1 MPTDKQIQNPLG
13 VAPLVKQAAQ
23 QQFALKNGGM
33 LPPNTAPLGSSG
45 NMVRGRF
52 ETIQTGEAPQTNFEN
67 MEKPQEFQPQ
77 NEKMEIN
84 QPIPQPYDAHTAE
97 KTPQPQTNFEG
108 MAPPPTGWN
117 PDGSARHDALSE
129 ALSGYKHDF
138 NQPQPEFKKDDSK
151 RDGGFFSWLRGLA
164 PKLRPGMRDGETEE
178 DYDRRMTT
186 NRERLLALGDAMRH
200 IGNIVN
206 TGKGAPSQQFNDP
219 ISQEEGRY
227 QQRKAERQRK
237 DALDAENARK
247 AAEMGLKEKA
257 YEADRQYKLFL
268 MGMKNDA
275 AGLNRDKFEYQKE
288 KNDRDFEY
296 RQGKDARDFEE
307 KKRHNLVSEGQGAQ
321 RIGISQY
328 NATHKGSGKSGKS
341 GSGSSAKYWFE
352 DKNGKMHYQP
362 NKTMWEQEY
371 YREYGKLPN
380 EGTSTS
386 TSTKTTDYKTGKETT
401 TTTRTKGN
409 SVTAQAAQAQN
420 AAKAARQK
428 PKPSPAKKPSGNK
441 RYTNTRK
448 LGL

>member
-13 VAPLVKQAAQ
+13 VAPLVQQAAQ

-67 MEKPQEFQPQ
+67 MEKPNEFQPQ

-97 KTPQPQTNFEG
+97 KTPQPQTNFEN
-108 MAPPPTGWN
+108 MPKPSTGWN
-117 PDGSARHDALSE
+117 PDGSARYDALSE

-164 PKLRPGMRDGETEE
+164 PKLRPGIREGETEE

-275 AGLNRDKFEYQKE
+275 AGLNRDKFEYK
-288 KNDRDFEY
+288 KRKDDRDFEY

-328 NATHKGSGKSGKS
+328 NATHKGSSKSGKS

-420 AAKAARQK
+420 AARAARQK

>member
-1 MPTDKQIQNPLG
+1 MAVEKQIQNPLG
-13 VAPLVKQAAQ
+13 VAPLVQQMAQ
-23 QQFALKNGGM
+23 QNVTMQNGGV
-33 LPPNTAPLGSSG
+33 AP
-45 NMVRGRF
+45 
-52 ETIQTGEAPQTNFEN
+52 IQPQQPQTNFFANGGGVSGRFESSAAQQTQ
-67 MEKPQEFQPQ
+67 KQVGTP
-77 NEKMEIN
+77 
-84 QPIPQPYDAHTAE
+84 PYDAQTGLE
-97 KTPQPQTNFEG
+97 TPQPQTNFEG
-108 MAPPPTGWN
+108 MAKPSTGWN

-138 NQPQPEFKKDDSK
+138 NQPQPEFKKDDTK

-164 PKLRPGMRDGETEE
+164 PKLRPGIREGETEE

-219 ISQEEGRY
+219 ISQEEKKY
-227 QQRKAERQRK
+227 QQRKAERQ
-237 DALDAENARK
+237 LDAENARK
-247 AAEMGLKEKA
+247 TAELGLKEKA
-257 YEADRQYKLFL
+257 AEANRQYKLFL

-275 AGLNRDKFEYQKE
+275 AGLNREKFEYKKR

-328 NATHKGSGKSGKS
+328 NATHKGSGRSGKS

-386 TSTKTTDYKTGKETT
+386 TSTKTTDYKTGRETT

-420 AAKAARQK
+420 AARAARQK
-428 PKPSPAKKPSGNK
+428 PKPSPAKKAPAKVSGRNSFK
-441 RYTNTRK
+441 NFK
-448 LGL
+448 L

>member
-1 MPTDKQIQNPLG
+1 MPTDKQIQNPFGAPPLVQQMAQQNVTMQNGG
-13 VAPLVKQAAQ
+13 VAPIQPQQPQMNFFANGGGVSSRFESSAAQ
-23 QQFALKNGGM
+23 QPQQQVGT
-33 LPPNTAPLGSSG
+33 PPYDA
-45 NMVRGRF
+45 
-52 ETIQTGEAPQTNFEN
+52 QTGLETHQPQTNFEN
-67 MEKPQEFQPQ
+67 MPKPS
-77 NEKMEIN
+77 
-84 QPIPQPYDAHTAE
+84 
-97 KTPQPQTNFEG
+97 
-108 MAPPPTGWN
+108 TGWN
-117 PDGSARHDALSE
+117 PDGSARYDALSQ

-164 PKLRPGMRDGETEE
+164 PKLRPGIREGETED

-206 TGKGAPSQQFNDP
+206 AGKGAPSQQFNDP
-219 ISQEEGRY
+219 ISQEEGKY
-227 QQRKAERQRK
+227 QQRKAERQR
-237 DALDAENARK
+237 DAENARK

-275 AGLNRDKFEYQKE
+275 AGLNRDKFEYK
-288 KNDRDFEY
+288 KRKDDRDFEY

-420 AAKAARQK
+420 AARAARQK
-428 PKPSPAKKPSGNK
+428 PKPSQAKKAPAKGSGRNSFK
-441 RYTNTRK
+441 NFK
-448 LGL
+448 L

>member
-1 MPTDKQIQNPLG
+1 MAVGKQIQNPLG
-13 VAPLVKQAAQ
+13 VAPLVQQMAQ
-23 QQFALKNGGM
+23 QNFTMQNGVAM
-33 LPPNTAPLGSSG
+33 PQPS
-45 NMVRGRF
+45 
-52 ETIQTGEAPQTNFEN
+52 QPQTNFFAGGGGVSGRFE
-67 MEKPQEFQPQ
+67 QPQ
-77 NEKMEIN
+77 KPVS
-84 QPIPQPYDAHTAE
+84 QPPYDALTGLE
-97 KTPQPQTNFEG
+97 TPQPQHQTNFEG
-108 MAPPPTGWN
+108 MAPPSTGWN
-117 PDGSARHDALSE
+117 PDGSARYDALSQ

-138 NQPQPEFKKDDSK
+138 TPQAEFKKDDTK

-164 PKLRPGMRDGETEE
+164 PKLRPGMREGETED

-219 ISQEEGRY
+219 ISLEEGRY

-237 DALDAENARK
+237 AAADAENARN

-257 YEADRQYKLFL
+257 AEADRQYKLFL

-275 AGLNRDKFEYQKE
+275 AGLNRDKFEYQKG
-288 KNDRDFEY
+288 KNAQDFEY

-328 NATHKGSGKSGKS
+328 NATHKGSGRSGKS

-352 DKNGKMHYQP
+352 DKDGKMRYQP

-371 YREYGKLPN
+371 FREYGKLPN
-380 EGTSTS
+380 EGTTTS
-386 TSTKTTDYKTGKETT
+386 TSTKTINYKAGKETT
-401 TTTRTKGN
+401 TTVRTKG
-409 SVTAQAAQAQN
+409 SSTTAQMAQQQN
-420 AAKAARQK
+420 AARAARQK
-428 PKPSPAKKPSGNK
+428 SKQAPAKKPS
-441 RYTNTRK
+441 YANTKK
-448 LGL
+448 LGW

>member
-1 MPTDKQIQNPLG
+1 MAVEKQIQNPFG
-13 VAPLVKQAAQ
+13 VAPLVQQMAQ
-23 QQFALKNGGM
+23 QNVTMQNGGV
-33 LPPNTAPLGSSG
+33 AP
-45 NMVRGRF
+45 
-52 ETIQTGEAPQTNFEN
+52 IQPQQPQTNFFANGGGVSSRFESSAA
-67 MEKPQEFQPQ
+67 QQPHQ
-77 NEKMEIN
+77 
-84 QPIPQPYDAHTAE
+84 QVGTQPYDAHTAE
-97 KTPQPQTNFEG
+97 KTPQPQTNFEN
-108 MAPPPTGWN
+108 MPKPSTGWN
-117 PDGSARHDALSE
+117 PDGSARYDALSE

-164 PKLRPGMRDGETEE
+164 PKLRPGIREGETEE

-227 QQRKAERQRK
+227 QQRKADRQRK
-237 DALDAENARK
+237 AALDAENARK
-247 AAEMGLKEKA
+247 TEEMGLKEKA

-275 AGLNRDKFEYQKE
+275 AGLNRDK
-288 KNDRDFEY
+288 FEY

-386 TSTKTTDYKTGKETT
+386 TSTKTTDYKNGKETT

-420 AAKAARQK
+420 AARAARQK
-428 PKPSPAKKPSGNK
+428 PKPSQSKKPSGNK

>member
-1 MPTDKQIQNPLG
+1 MPTDKQIQNPFGAPPLVQQMAQQNVTMKNG
-13 VAPLVKQAAQ
+13 VVAPIQPQQPQMNFFANGGGVSSRFESSAAQ
-23 QQFALKNGGM
+23 QPQQQVGT
-33 LPPNTAPLGSSG
+33 PPYDA
-45 NMVRGRF
+45 
-52 ETIQTGEAPQTNFEN
+52 QTGLETPQHQTNFEN
-67 MEKPQEFQPQ
+67 MRKPS
-77 NEKMEIN
+77 
-84 QPIPQPYDAHTAE
+84 
-97 KTPQPQTNFEG
+97 
-108 MAPPPTGWN
+108 TGWN

-164 PKLRPGMRDGETEE
+164 PKLRPGIREGETEE

-219 ISQEEGRY
+219 ISKEEEKY
-227 QQRKAERQRK
+227 QQRKAERQ
-237 DALDAENARK
+237 LDAYNARK

-275 AGLNRDKFEYQKE
+275 AGLNRDKFEYK
-288 KNDRDFEY
+288 KRKDDRDFEY

-420 AAKAARQK
+420 AARAARQK
-428 PKPSPAKKPSGNK
+428 TKPSQAKKPSGNK

>member
-1 MPTDKQIQNPLG
+1 MAVEKQIQNPFG
-13 VAPLVKQAAQ
+13 VAPLVQQMAQ
-23 QQFALKNGGM
+23 QNVTMQNGGV
-33 LPPNTAPLGSSG
+33 AP
-45 NMVRGRF
+45 
-52 ETIQTGEAPQTNFEN
+52 IQPQQPQTNFFANGGGVSGRFESSAA
-67 MEKPQEFQPQ
+67 QQPQ
-77 NEKMEIN
+77 
-84 QPIPQPYDAHTAE
+84 QQVGTPPYDAQTGLE
-97 KTPQPQTNFEG
+97 TPQPQTNFEG
-108 MAPPPTGWN
+108 MAKPSTGWN

-138 NQPQPEFKKDDSK
+138 NQPQPEFKKDDTK

-164 PKLRPGMRDGETEE
+164 PKLRPGIREGETEE

-219 ISQEEGRY
+219 ISQEEKKY
-227 QQRKAERQRK
+227 QQRKAERQ
-237 DALDAENARK
+237 LDAENARK
-247 AAEMGLKEKA
+247 TAELGLKEKA
-257 YEADRQYKLFL
+257 AEANRQYKLFL

-275 AGLNRDKFEYQKE
+275 AGLNREKFEYKKR

-328 NATHKGSGKSGKS
+328 NATHKGSGRSGKS

-420 AAKAARQK
+420 AARAARQK
-428 PKPSPAKKPSGNK
+428 PKPSPAKKTPAKGSGRNSFK
-441 RYTNTRK
+441 NFK
-448 LGL
+448 L

>member
-1 MPTDKQIQNPLG
+1 MAVEKQIQNPFG
-13 VAPLVKQAAQ
+13 VAPLVQQMAQ
-23 QQFALKNGGM
+23 QNVTMQNGGV
-33 LPPNTAPLGSSG
+33 AP
-45 NMVRGRF
+45 
-52 ETIQTGEAPQTNFEN
+52 I
-67 MEKPQEFQPQ
+67 QPQ
-77 NEKMEIN
+77 
-84 QPIPQPYDAHTAE
+84 
-97 KTPQPQTNFEG
+97 QPQTNFFANG
-108 MAPPPTGWN
+108 GGVS
-117 PDGSARHDALSE
+117 DRYDALSE

-164 PKLRPGMRDGETEE
+164 PKLRPGIREGETEE

-227 QQRKAERQRK
+227 QQRKADRQRK
-237 DALDAENARK
+237 AALDAENARK
-247 AAEMGLKEKA
+247 TAEMGLKEKA

-275 AGLNRDKFEYQKE
+275 AGLNRDK
-288 KNDRDFEY
+288 FEY

-352 DKNGKMHYQP
+352 DKNGKMRYQP

-420 AAKAARQK
+420 AARAARQK

>member
-1 MPTDKQIQNPLG
+1 
-13 VAPLVKQAAQ
+13 
-23 QQFALKNGGM
+23 
-33 LPPNTAPLGSSG
+33 
-45 NMVRGRF
+45 
-52 ETIQTGEAPQTNFEN
+52 
-67 MEKPQEFQPQ
+67 
-77 NEKMEIN
+77 
-84 QPIPQPYDAHTAE
+84 
-97 KTPQPQTNFEG
+97 
-108 MAPPPTGWN
+108 
-117 PDGSARHDALSE
+117 
-129 ALSGYKHDF
+129 
-138 NQPQPEFKKDDSK
+138 
-151 RDGGFFSWLRGLA
+151 
-164 PKLRPGMRDGETEE
+164 
-178 DYDRRMTT
+178 MTT

-206 TGKGAPSQQFNDP
+206 AGKGAPSQQFNDP
-219 ISQEEGRY
+219 ISKEEEKY
-227 QQRKAERQRK
+227 QQRKAERQ
-237 DALDAENARK
+237 LDAENARK

-275 AGLNRDKFEYQKE
+275 AGLNRDKFEYK
-288 KNDRDFEY
+288 KRKDDRDFEY
-296 RQGKDARDFEE
+296 IQGKDARDFEE

-420 AAKAARQK
+420 AARAARQK
-428 PKPSPAKKPSGNK
+428 PKPSQAKKPSGNK

>member
-1 MPTDKQIQNPLG
+1 MAVEKQIQNPFG
-13 VAPLVKQAAQ
+13 VAPLVQQMAQQNVTMQNGGVAPIQPQQPQTNFFANGGGVSSRFESSAAQ
-23 QQFALKNGGM
+23 QPQQQVGT
-33 LPPNTAPLGSSG
+33 PPYDA
-45 NMVRGRF
+45 
-52 ETIQTGEAPQTNFEN
+52 QTGLETHQPQTNFEN
-67 MEKPQEFQPQ
+67 MPKPS
-77 NEKMEIN
+77 
-84 QPIPQPYDAHTAE
+84 
-97 KTPQPQTNFEG
+97 
-108 MAPPPTGWN
+108 TGWN
-117 PDGSARHDALSE
+117 PDGSARYDALSE

-164 PKLRPGMRDGETEE
+164 PKLRPGIREGETEE

-219 ISQEEGRY
+219 NSQEEGRY

-237 DALDAENARK
+237 AALDAENARK
-247 AAEMGLKEKA
+247 AAVLGLKEKA
-257 YEADRQYKLFL
+257 AEADRQYKLFL

-275 AGLNRDKFEYQKE
+275 AGLNRDK
-288 KNDRDFEY
+288 FEY

-420 AAKAARQK
+420 AARAARQK
-428 PKPSPAKKPSGNK
+428 PKPSQAKKPSGNK

>member
-1 MPTDKQIQNPLG
+1 MAVGKQIQNPLG
-13 VAPLVKQAAQ
+13 VAPLVQQMAQ
-23 QQFALKNGGM
+23 QNFAMQNGVAT
-33 LPPNTAPLGSSG
+33 PQPS
-45 NMVRGRF
+45 
-52 ETIQTGEAPQTNFEN
+52 QPQTNFFAGGGGVSGRFE
-67 MEKPQEFQPQ
+67 QPQ
-77 NEKMEIN
+77 KPAS
-84 QPIPQPYDAHTAE
+84 QPPYDALTGL

-108 MAPPPTGWN
+108 MAPPSTGWN
-117 PDGSARHDALSE
+117 PDGSARYDALSQ

-138 NQPQPEFKKDDSK
+138 TPQAEFKKDDTK

-164 PKLRPGMRDGETEE
+164 PKLRPGMREGETED

-206 TGKGAPSQQFNDP
+206 TGKGAPSQQFNEP
-219 ISQEEGRY
+219 ISLEEGRY

-237 DALDAENARK
+237 AAADAENARN

-257 YEADRQYKLFL
+257 AEADRQYKLFL
-268 MGMKNDA
+268 MDMKNDA
-275 AGLNRDKFEYQKE
+275 AGLNRDKFEYQKG
-288 KNDRDFEY
+288 KNAQDFEY

-328 NATHKGSGKSGKS
+328 NATHKGSGRSGKS

-352 DKNGKMHYQP
+352 DKDGKMRYQP

-371 YREYGKLPN
+371 FREYGKLPN
-380 EGTSTS
+380 EGTTTS

-401 TTTRTKGN
+401 TTVRTKG
-409 SVTAQAAQAQN
+409 SSTTAQMAQQQN
-420 AAKAARQK
+420 AARAARQK
-428 PKPSPAKKPSGNK
+428 SKQAPAKKPS
-441 RYTNTRK
+441 YANTKK
-448 LGL
+448 LGW

>member
-1 MPTDKQIQNPLG
+1 MAVEKQIQNPFG
-13 VAPLVKQAAQ
+13 VAPLVQQMAQQNVTMQNGGVAPIQPQQPQTNFFANGGGVSGRFESSAAQ
-23 QQFALKNGGM
+23 QPQQQVGT
-33 LPPNTAPLGSSG
+33 PPYDA
-45 NMVRGRF
+45 
-52 ETIQTGEAPQTNFEN
+52 QTGLETHQPQTNFEN
-67 MEKPQEFQPQ
+67 MPKPS
-77 NEKMEIN
+77 
-84 QPIPQPYDAHTAE
+84 
-97 KTPQPQTNFEG
+97 
-108 MAPPPTGWN
+108 TGWN
-117 PDGSARHDALSE
+117 PDGSARYDALSE

-138 NQPQPEFKKDDSK
+138 NQPQPEFKKDDTK

-227 QQRKAERQRK
+227 QQRKADRQRK
-237 DALDAENARK
+237 AALDAENARK
-247 AAEMGLKEKA
+247 TAEMGLKEKA

-275 AGLNRDKFEYQKE
+275 AGLNRDK
-288 KNDRDFEY
+288 FEY

-420 AAKAARQK
+420 AARAARQK
-428 PKPSPAKKPSGNK
+428 PKKAPAKKPSGNK

>member
-1 MPTDKQIQNPLG
+1 MPTDKQIQNPFGAPPLVQQMAQQNVTMQNGG
-13 VAPLVKQAAQ
+13 VAPIQPQQPQMNFFANGGGVSSRFESSAAQ
-23 QQFALKNGGM
+23 QPQQQVGT
-33 LPPNTAPLGSSG
+33 PPYDA
-45 NMVRGRF
+45 
-52 ETIQTGEAPQTNFEN
+52 QTGLETHQPQTNFEN
-67 MEKPQEFQPQ
+67 MPKPS
-77 NEKMEIN
+77 
-84 QPIPQPYDAHTAE
+84 
-97 KTPQPQTNFEG
+97 
-108 MAPPPTGWN
+108 TGWN
-117 PDGSARHDALSE
+117 PDGSARYDALSQ

-164 PKLRPGMRDGETEE
+164 PKLRPGIREGETED

-206 TGKGAPSQQFNDP
+206 AGKGAPSQQFNDP
-219 ISQEEGRY
+219 ISQEEGKY
-227 QQRKAERQRK
+227 QQRKAERQR
-237 DALDAENARK
+237 DAENARK
-247 AAEMGLKEKA
+247 AAEIGLKEKA

-275 AGLNRDKFEYQKE
+275 AGLNRDKFEYK
-288 KNDRDFEY
+288 KRKDDRDFEY

-420 AAKAARQK
+420 AARAARQK
-428 PKPSPAKKPSGNK
+428 PKPSQAKKAPAKGSGRNSFK
-441 RYTNTRK
+441 NFK
-448 LGL
+448 L

>member
-1 MPTDKQIQNPLG
+1 MAVEKQIQNPLG
-13 VAPLVKQAAQ
+13 VAPLVQQMAQ
-23 QQFALKNGGM
+23 QNVTMQNGGV
-33 LPPNTAPLGSSG
+33 AP
-45 NMVRGRF
+45 
-52 ETIQTGEAPQTNFEN
+52 IQPQQPQTNFFANGGGVSGRFESSAA
-67 MEKPQEFQPQ
+67 QQPQ
-77 NEKMEIN
+77 
-84 QPIPQPYDAHTAE
+84 QQVGTPPYDAQTGLE
-97 KTPQPQTNFEG
+97 TPQPQTNFEN
-108 MAPPPTGWN
+108 MPKPSTGWN
-117 PDGSARHDALSE
+117 TDGSARYDALSE

-164 PKLRPGMRDGETEE
+164 PKLRPGIREGETEE

-219 ISQEEGRY
+219 ISQEEKKY
-227 QQRKAERQRK
+227 HQRKAERQ
-237 DALDAENARK
+237 LDAENARK
-247 AAEMGLKEKA
+247 TAELGLKEKA
-257 YEADRQYKLFL
+257 AEANRQYKLFL

-275 AGLNRDKFEYQKE
+275 AGLNRDKFEYQKG

-307 KKRHNLVSEGQGAQ
+307 KKRHNLVSEGQGDQ
-321 RIGISQY
+321 RIGISRY

-386 TSTKTTDYKTGKETT
+386 TSTKTTDYKTGRETT

-420 AAKAARQK
+420 AARAARQK
-428 PKPSPAKKPSGNK
+428 PKPSPAKKPSGKK

>member
-1 MPTDKQIQNPLG
+1 MTVEKQIQNPFG
-13 VAPLVKQAAQ
+13 VAPLVQQMAQQNVTMQNGGVAPIQPQQPQTNFFANGGGVSGRFESSAAQ
-23 QQFALKNGGM
+23 QPQQQVGT
-33 LPPNTAPLGSSG
+33 PPYDA
-45 NMVRGRF
+45 
-52 ETIQTGEAPQTNFEN
+52 QTGLETHQPQTNFEN
-67 MEKPQEFQPQ
+67 MPKPS
-77 NEKMEIN
+77 
-84 QPIPQPYDAHTAE
+84 
-97 KTPQPQTNFEG
+97 
-108 MAPPPTGWN
+108 TGWN
-117 PDGSARHDALSE
+117 PDGSARYDALSE

-164 PKLRPGMRDGETEE
+164 PKLRPGIREGETEE

-237 DALDAENARK
+237 AALDAENARK

-257 YEADRQYKLFL
+257 AEADRQYKLFL
-268 MGMKNDA
+268 MGVKNNA

-420 AAKAARQK
+420 AARAARQK
-428 PKPSPAKKPSGNK
+428 PKPSPAKKAPAKGSGRNSFK
-441 RYTNTRK
+441 NFK
-448 LGL
+448 L

>member
-1 MPTDKQIQNPLG
+1 MPTDKQIQNPFG
-13 VAPLVKQAAQ
+13 APPLVQQMAQQSFAMQNGGATPIQPQQPQMNFFANGGGVSSRFESSAAQ
-23 QQFALKNGGM
+23 QPHQQVGT
-33 LPPNTAPLGSSG
+33 PPYDA
-45 NMVRGRF
+45 
-52 ETIQTGEAPQTNFEN
+52 QTGLETHQPQTNFEN
-67 MEKPQEFQPQ
+67 MPKPS
-77 NEKMEIN
+77 
-84 QPIPQPYDAHTAE
+84 
-97 KTPQPQTNFEG
+97 
-108 MAPPPTGWN
+108 TGWN
-117 PDGSARHDALSE
+117 PDGSARYDALSE

-164 PKLRPGMRDGETEE
+164 PKLRPGIREGETEE

-219 ISQEEGRY
+219 ISQEEGKY
-227 QQRKAERQRK
+227 QQRKAERQLK
-237 DALDAENARK
+237 AENARK

-268 MGMKNDA
+268 MGMKKDA
-275 AGLNRDKFEYQKE
+275 AGLNREEFEYQKR
-288 KNDRDFEY
+288 KDDKDFEY

-420 AAKAARQK
+420 AARAARQK
-428 PKPSPAKKPSGNK
+428 PKPSPAKKAPAKGSGRNSFK
-441 RYTNTRK
+441 NFK
-448 LGL
+448 L

>member
-1 MPTDKQIQNPLG
+1 MTVEKQIQNPFG
-13 VAPLVKQAAQ
+13 VAPLVQQMAQQNVTMQNGGVAPIQPQQPQMNFFANGGGVSGRFESSAAQ
-23 QQFALKNGGM
+23 QPQQQVGT
-33 LPPNTAPLGSSG
+33 PP
-45 NMVRGRF
+45 
-52 ETIQTGEAPQTNFEN
+52 
-67 MEKPQEFQPQ
+67 
-77 NEKMEIN
+77 
-84 QPIPQPYDAHTAE
+84 Y
-97 KTPQPQTNFEG
+97 
-108 MAPPPTGWN
+108 
-117 PDGSARHDALSE
+117 DALSE

-138 NQPQPEFKKDDSK
+138 NHPQPEFKKDDSK

-227 QQRKAERQRK
+227 QQRKAERLK
-237 DALDAENARK
+237 KAVLDAENARK
-247 AAEMGLKEKA
+247 AEEMGLKEKA
-257 YEADRQYKLFL
+257 AETDRQYKLFL
-268 MGMKNDA
+268 MGVKNDA
-275 AGLNRDKFEYQKE
+275 AGLNRDK
-288 KNDRDFEY
+288 FEY

-420 AAKAARQK
+420 AARAARQK
-428 PKPSPAKKPSGNK
+428 TKSSPAKKPSGNK

>member
-1 MPTDKQIQNPLG
+1 MPTDKQIQNPFGAPPLVQQMAQQNVTMKNG
-13 VAPLVKQAAQ
+13 VVAPIQPQQPQMNFFANGGGVSSRFESSAAQ
-23 QQFALKNGGM
+23 QPQQQVGT
-33 LPPNTAPLGSSG
+33 PPYDA
-45 NMVRGRF
+45 
-52 ETIQTGEAPQTNFEN
+52 QTGLETHQPQTNFEN
-67 MEKPQEFQPQ
+67 MPKPS
-77 NEKMEIN
+77 
-84 QPIPQPYDAHTAE
+84 
-97 KTPQPQTNFEG
+97 
-108 MAPPPTGWN
+108 TGWN
-117 PDGSARHDALSE
+117 QDGSARHDALSE

-138 NQPQPEFKKDDSK
+138 TPQQEFKKDDTK

-164 PKLRPGMRDGETEE
+164 PKLRPGIREGETEE

-186 NRERLLALGDAMRH
+186 NRERILALGDAMRH

-219 ISQEEGRY
+219 ISQDEGRY
-227 QQRKAERQRK
+227 QQRKADRQRK
-237 DALDAENARK
+237 AALDAENARK
-247 AAEMGLKEKA
+247 TAEMGLKEKA

-268 MGMKNDA
+268 MGMKNNA
-275 AGLNRDKFEYQKE
+275 AGLNRDKFEYQKG

-420 AAKAARQK
+420 AARAARQK
-428 PKPSPAKKPSGNK
+428 PKPSQAKKAPAKGSGRNSFK
-441 RYTNTRK
+441 NFK
-448 LGL
+448 L

>member
-1 MPTDKQIQNPLG
+1 MAVEKQIQNPFG
-13 VAPLVKQAAQ
+13 VAPLVQQMAQQNVTMQNGGVAPIQPQQPQTNFFANGGGVSSRFESSAAQ
-23 QQFALKNGGM
+23 QSQQQVGT
-33 LPPNTAPLGSSG
+33 PPYDA
-45 NMVRGRF
+45 
-52 ETIQTGEAPQTNFEN
+52 QTGLETHQPQTNFEN
-67 MEKPQEFQPQ
+67 MPKPS
-77 NEKMEIN
+77 
-84 QPIPQPYDAHTAE
+84 
-97 KTPQPQTNFEG
+97 
-108 MAPPPTGWN
+108 TGWN

-138 NQPQPEFKKDDSK
+138 NQPQPEFKKDDTK

-219 ISQEEGRY
+219 ISKEEEKY
-227 QQRKAERQRK
+227 QQRKAERQ
-237 DALDAENARK
+237 LDAYNARK
-247 AAEMGLKEKA
+247 AAELGLKEKA

-268 MGMKNDA
+268 MGMKKDA
-275 AGLNRDKFEYQKE
+275 AGLNRDKFEYRQGK
-288 KNDRDFEY
+288 DARDFEY

-428 PKPSPAKKPSGNK
+428 PKPSPSKKAPAKGSGRNSFK
-441 RYTNTRK
+441 NFK
-448 LGL
+448 L

>member
-1 MPTDKQIQNPLG
+1 MCSSDLLVQQMAQQSFAMQNGGATPIQPQQPQTNFFANGGG
-13 VAPLVKQAAQ
+13 VSSRFESSAAQ
-23 QQFALKNGGM
+23 QPQQQVGT
-33 LPPNTAPLGSSG
+33 PPYDA
-45 NMVRGRF
+45 
-52 ETIQTGEAPQTNFEN
+52 QTGLETHQPQTNFEN
-67 MEKPQEFQPQ
+67 MPKPS
-77 NEKMEIN
+77 
-84 QPIPQPYDAHTAE
+84 
-97 KTPQPQTNFEG
+97 
-108 MAPPPTGWN
+108 TGWN
-117 PDGSARHDALSE
+117 PDGSARYDALSE

-164 PKLRPGMRDGETEE
+164 PKLRPGIREGETEE

-206 TGKGAPSQQFNDP
+206 TGNGAPSQQFNDP

-227 QQRKAERQRK
+227 QQRKADRQLK
-237 DALDAENARK
+237 AALDAENARK
-247 AAEMGLKEKA
+247 TAEMGLKEKA

-268 MGMKNDA
+268 MAMKNDA
-275 AGLNRDKFEYQKE
+275 AGLNRDK
-288 KNDRDFEY
+288 FEY

-428 PKPSPAKKPSGNK
+428 PKPSPSKKAPAKGSGINSFK
-441 RYTNTRK
+441 NFK
-448 LGL
+448 L

>member
-1 MPTDKQIQNPLG
+1 MPTDKQIQNPFGAPPLVQQMAQQNVTMKNG
-13 VAPLVKQAAQ
+13 VVAPIQPQQPQMNFFANGGGVSSRFESSAAQ
-23 QQFALKNGGM
+23 QPQQQVGT
-33 LPPNTAPLGSSG
+33 PPYDA
-45 NMVRGRF
+45 
-52 ETIQTGEAPQTNFEN
+52 QTGLETPQHQTNFEN
-67 MEKPQEFQPQ
+67 MPKPS
-77 NEKMEIN
+77 
-84 QPIPQPYDAHTAE
+84 
-97 KTPQPQTNFEG
+97 
-108 MAPPPTGWN
+108 TGWN
-117 PDGSARHDALSE
+117 PDGSARYDALSE

-138 NQPQPEFKKDDSK
+138 TPQPEFKKDDTK

-227 QQRKAERQRK
+227 QQRKVERQRK
-237 DALDAENARK
+237 AALDAENARK
-247 AAEMGLKEKA
+247 AAELGLKEKA
-257 YEADRQYKLFL
+257 AEADKQYKLFL

-420 AAKAARQK
+420 AARAARQK
-428 PKPSPAKKPSGNK
+428 TKSSPAKKPSGNK

>member
-1 MPTDKQIQNPLG
+1 MPTDKQIQNPFG
-13 VAPLVKQAAQ
+13 APPLVQQMAQQSFAMQNGGATPIQPQQPQTNFFANGGGVSRRFESSAAQ
-23 QQFALKNGGM
+23 QPQQQVGT
-33 LPPNTAPLGSSG
+33 PPYDA
-45 NMVRGRF
+45 
-52 ETIQTGEAPQTNFEN
+52 QTGLETHQPQTNFEN
-67 MEKPQEFQPQ
+67 MPKPS
-77 NEKMEIN
+77 
-84 QPIPQPYDAHTAE
+84 
-97 KTPQPQTNFEG
+97 
-108 MAPPPTGWN
+108 TGWN
-117 PDGSARHDALSE
+117 PDGSARYDALSE

-164 PKLRPGMRDGETEE
+164 PKLRPGIREGETEE

-186 NRERLLALGDAMRH
+186 NRERILALGDAMRH

-227 QQRKAERQRK
+227 QQRKADRQLK
-237 DALDAENARK
+237 AENARK
-247 AAEMGLKEKA
+247 TAEIGLKEKA

-275 AGLNRDKFEYQKE
+275 ARLNRDKFEYRQGK
-288 KNDRDFEY
+288 DARDFEY

-352 DKNGKMHYQP
+352 DKNGKMRYQP

-371 YREYGKLPN
+371 YREYGKLPQG
-380 EGTSTS
+380 ETSTS
-386 TSTKTTDYKTGKETT
+386 TSTKTINPKTGAEVT
-401 TTTRTKGN
+401 TTTRRKGA
-409 SVTAQAAQAQN
+409 SVTSQAAASQN
-420 AAKAARQK
+420 AARNARNR
-428 PKPSPAKKPSGNK
+428 PKPAGKSKNGYK
-441 RYTNTRK
+441 NTKK

>member
-1 MPTDKQIQNPLG
+1 MPTDKQIQNTFGALPLVQQMAQQNVTMNNGG
-13 VAPLVKQAAQ
+13 VAPIQPQQPQTNFFANGGGVSSRFESSAAQ
-23 QQFALKNGGM
+23 QPQQQVGT
-33 LPPNTAPLGSSG
+33 PPYDA
-45 NMVRGRF
+45 
-52 ETIQTGEAPQTNFEN
+52 QTGLETHQPQTNFEN
-67 MEKPQEFQPQ
+67 MPKPS
-77 NEKMEIN
+77 
-84 QPIPQPYDAHTAE
+84 
-97 KTPQPQTNFEG
+97 
-108 MAPPPTGWN
+108 TGWN
-117 PDGSARHDALSE
+117 PDGSARYDALSE

-164 PKLRPGMRDGETEE
+164 PKLRPGIREGETEE

-186 NRERLLALGDAMRH
+186 NRERILALGDAMRH

-275 AGLNRDKFEYQKE
+275 AGLNRDK
-288 KNDRDFEY
+288 FEY

-420 AAKAARQK
+420 AARAARQK
-428 PKPSPAKKPSGNK
+428 PKPSQAKKPSGNK

>member
-1 MPTDKQIQNPLG
+1 MAVEKQIQNPFG
-13 VAPLVKQAAQ
+13 VAPLVQQMAQQNVTMNNGGVAPIQPQQPQTNFFANGGGVSSRFESSAAQ
-23 QQFALKNGGM
+23 QPQQQVGT
-33 LPPNTAPLGSSG
+33 PPYDA
-45 NMVRGRF
+45 
-52 ETIQTGEAPQTNFEN
+52 QTGLETHQPQTNFEN
-67 MEKPQEFQPQ
+67 MPKPS
-77 NEKMEIN
+77 
-84 QPIPQPYDAHTAE
+84 
-97 KTPQPQTNFEG
+97 
-108 MAPPPTGWN
+108 TGWN

-164 PKLRPGMRDGETEE
+164 PKLRPGIREGETEE

-219 ISQEEGRY
+219 ISQEEGKY
-227 QQRKAERQRK
+227 QQRKADRQLK
-237 DALDAENARK
+237 AENARK
-247 AAEMGLKEKA
+247 TAELGLKEKA

-275 AGLNRDKFEYQKE
+275 SGLNRDKFEYQKE

-420 AAKAARQK
+420 AARAARQK
-428 PKPSPAKKPSGNK
+428 PKPSQAKKPSGNK

>member
-1 MPTDKQIQNPLG
+1 MPTDKQIQNPFGAPPLVQQMAQQSFAMQNGG
-13 VAPLVKQAAQ
+13 VAPIQPQ
-23 QQFALKNGGM
+23 Q
-33 LPPNTAPLGSSG
+33 
-45 NMVRGRF
+45 
-52 ETIQTGEAPQTNFEN
+52 PQTNFFANGGGVSGRFESSAA
-67 MEKPQEFQPQ
+67 QQPQ
-77 NEKMEIN
+77 
-84 QPIPQPYDAHTAE
+84 QQVGTPPYDAQTGLE
-97 KTPQPQTNFEG
+97 TPQPQTNFEG

-117 PDGSARHDALSE
+117 PDGSARYDALSE

-164 PKLRPGMRDGETEE
+164 PKLRPGIREGETEE

-219 ISQEEGRY
+219 ISQEEKKY
-227 QQRKAERQRK
+227 QQRKAERQ
-237 DALDAENARK
+237 LDAENARK
-247 AAEMGLKEKA
+247 TAELGLKEKA
-257 YEADRQYKLFL
+257 AEANRQYKLFL

-275 AGLNRDKFEYQKE
+275 AGLNREKFEYRKG
-288 KNDRDFEY
+288 KDDRDFEY

-328 NATHKGSGKSGKS
+328 NATHKGSGRSGKS

-386 TSTKTTDYKTGKETT
+386 TSTKTTDYKTGRETT

-420 AAKAARQK
+420 AARAARQK
-428 PKPSPAKKPSGNK
+428 PKPSPAKKPSGKK

>member
-1 MPTDKQIQNPLG
+1 MAVEKQIQNPFG
-13 VAPLVKQAAQ
+13 VAPLVQQMAQQNVTMQNGGVAPIQPQQTQTNFFANGGGVSGRFESSAAQ
-23 QQFALKNGGM
+23 Q
-33 LPPNTAPLGSSG
+33 
-45 NMVRGRF
+45 
-52 ETIQTGEAPQTNFEN
+52 PQQQVGT
-67 MEKPQEFQPQ
+67 P
-77 NEKMEIN
+77 
-84 QPIPQPYDAHTAE
+84 PYDAHTAE

-108 MAPPPTGWN
+108 MAPPSTGWN
-117 PDGSARHDALSE
+117 PDGSARYDALSE
-129 ALSGYKHDF
+129 ALSGYKHGF
-138 NQPQPEFKKDDSK
+138 TPQQEFKKDDTK

-164 PKLRPGMRDGETEE
+164 PKLRPGIREGETEE

-219 ISQEEGRY
+219 ISQEGKKY
-227 QQRKAERQRK
+227 QQRKAERQ
-237 DALDAENARK
+237 LDAENARK
-247 AAEMGLKEKA
+247 TAELGLKEKA
-257 YEADRQYKLFL
+257 AEANRQYKLFL

-275 AGLNRDKFEYQKE
+275 AGLNREKFEYKKR

-328 NATHKGSGKSGKS
+328 NATHKGSGRSGKS

-386 TSTKTTDYKTGKETT
+386 TSTKTTDYKTGRETT

-420 AAKAARQK
+420 AARAARQK
-428 PKPSPAKKPSGNK
+428 PKPSPAKKPSGKK

>member
-1 MPTDKQIQNPLG
+1 MAVSKQIQNPLG
-13 VAPLVKQAAQ
+13 VAPLVQQAAQ

-52 ETIQTGEAPQTNFEN
+52 ETIQTGEAPQTNFEG

-108 MAPPPTGWN
+108 MAPPSTGWN
-117 PDGSARHDALSE
+117 PDGSARYDALSQ

-138 NQPQPEFKKDDSK
+138 TPQQEFKKDDTK

-206 TGKGAPSQQFNDP
+206 TGKGAPSQKFNDP

-227 QQRKAERQRK
+227 QQRKAERLK
-237 DALDAENARK
+237 KAVLDAENARK
-247 AAEMGLKEKA
+247 AAELGLKEKA
-257 YEADRQYKLFL
+257 AEADRQYKLFL
-268 MGMKNDA
+268 MGVKNDA
-275 AGLNRDKFEYQKE
+275 AGLNRDKFEYQKR

-428 PKPSPAKKPSGNK
+428 PKPSPSKKAPAKGSGRNSFK
-441 RYTNTRK
+441 NFK
-448 LGL
+448 L

>member
-1 MPTDKQIQNPLG
+1 MPTDKQIQNPFGAPPLVQQMAQQNVTMQNGG
-13 VAPLVKQAAQ
+13 VAPIQPQQPQMNFFANGGGVSSRFESSAAQ
-23 QQFALKNGGM
+23 QPQQQVGT
-33 LPPNTAPLGSSG
+33 PPYDA
-45 NMVRGRF
+45 
-52 ETIQTGEAPQTNFEN
+52 QTGLETHQPQTNFEN
-67 MEKPQEFQPQ
+67 MPKPS
-77 NEKMEIN
+77 
-84 QPIPQPYDAHTAE
+84 
-97 KTPQPQTNFEG
+97 
-108 MAPPPTGWN
+108 TGWN
-117 PDGSARHDALSE
+117 PDGSARYDALSQ

-164 PKLRPGMRDGETEE
+164 PKLRPGIREGETED

-206 TGKGAPSQQFNDP
+206 AGKGAPSQQFNDP
-219 ISQEEGRY
+219 ISQEEGKY
-227 QQRKAERQRK
+227 QQRKAERQR
-237 DALDAENARK
+237 DAENARK

-275 AGLNRDKFEYQKE
+275 AGLNRDKFEYK
-288 KNDRDFEY
+288 KRKDDRDFEY

-420 AAKAARQK
+420 AARAARQK
-428 PKPSPAKKPSGNK
+428 PKPSPAKKAPAKGSGRNSFK
-441 RYTNTRK
+441 NFK
-448 LGL
+448 L

>member
-1 MPTDKQIQNPLG
+1 MPTDKQIQNPFGAPPLVQQMAQQNVTMKNG
-13 VAPLVKQAAQ
+13 VVAPIQPQQPQMNFFANGGGVSDRFESSAAQ
-23 QQFALKNGGM
+23 QPQQQVGT
-33 LPPNTAPLGSSG
+33 PPYDA
-45 NMVRGRF
+45 
-52 ETIQTGEAPQTNFEN
+52 QTGLETHQPQTNFEN
-67 MEKPQEFQPQ
+67 MPKPS
-77 NEKMEIN
+77 
-84 QPIPQPYDAHTAE
+84 
-97 KTPQPQTNFEG
+97 
-108 MAPPPTGWN
+108 TGWN

-164 PKLRPGMRDGETEE
+164 PKLRPGIREGETEE

-219 ISQEEGRY
+219 ISQEEKKY
-227 QQRKAERQRK
+227 QQRKAERQ
-237 DALDAENARK
+237 LDAYNARK

-275 AGLNRDKFEYQKE
+275 AGLNRDKFEYQKR

-420 AAKAARQK
+420 AARAARQK

>member
-1 MPTDKQIQNPLG
+1 
-13 VAPLVKQAAQ
+13 
-23 QQFALKNGGM
+23 
-33 LPPNTAPLGSSG
+33 
-45 NMVRGRF
+45 
-52 ETIQTGEAPQTNFEN
+52 
-67 MEKPQEFQPQ
+67 
-77 NEKMEIN
+77 MEIN

-97 KTPQPQTNFEG
+97 KTTQPQMNFEG
-108 MAPPPTGWN
+108 MAPPSTGWN
-117 PDGSARHDALSE
+117 PDGSARYDALSE

-138 NQPQPEFKKDDSK
+138 TPQQEFKKDDSK

-164 PKLRPGMRDGETEE
+164 PKLRPGIREGETEE

-206 TGKGAPSQQFNDP
+206 AGKGAPSQQFNDP
-219 ISQEEGRY
+219 ISKEEEKY
-227 QQRKAERQRK
+227 QQRKAERQ
-237 DALDAENARK
+237 LDAENARK
-247 AAEMGLKEKA
+247 MAEIGLKEKA

-275 AGLNRDKFEYQKE
+275 AGLNRDKFEYK
-288 KNDRDFEY
+288 KRKDDRDFEY
-296 RQGKDARDFEE
+296 IQGKDARDFEE

-420 AAKAARQK
+420 AARAARQK
-428 PKPSPAKKPSGNK
+428 PKPSQAKKPSGNK

>member
-1 MPTDKQIQNPLG
+1 MAVEKQIQNPFG
-13 VAPLVKQAAQ
+13 VAPLVQQMAQ
-23 QQFALKNGGM
+23 QNVTMNNGGV
-33 LPPNTAPLGSSG
+33 AP
-45 NMVRGRF
+45 
-52 ETIQTGEAPQTNFEN
+52 IQPQQPQTNFFANGGGVSSRFESSAA
-67 MEKPQEFQPQ
+67 QQPLQ
-77 NEKMEIN
+77 
-84 QPIPQPYDAHTAE
+84 QVGTPPYDAQTGLE
-97 KTPQPQTNFEG
+97 TPQPQTNFEG
-108 MAPPPTGWN
+108 MAPPSTGWN

-164 PKLRPGMRDGETEE
+164 PKLRPGIREGETEE

-186 NRERLLALGDAMRH
+186 NRERILALGDAMRH

-268 MGMKNDA
+268 VGMKNDA
-275 AGLNRDKFEYQKE
+275 AGLNRDK
-288 KNDRDFEY
+288 FEY

-420 AAKAARQK
+420 AARAARQK
-428 PKPSPAKKPSGNK
+428 PKPSQAKKPSGNK

>member
-1 MPTDKQIQNPLG
+1 MTVEKQIQNPFG
-13 VAPLVKQAAQ
+13 VAPLVQQMAQ
-23 QQFALKNGGM
+23 QNVTMQNGGV
-33 LPPNTAPLGSSG
+33 AP
-45 NMVRGRF
+45 
-52 ETIQTGEAPQTNFEN
+52 IQPQQPQTNFFANGGGVSSRFESSAA
-67 MEKPQEFQPQ
+67 QQPQ
-77 NEKMEIN
+77 
-84 QPIPQPYDAHTAE
+84 QQVGTPPYDAQTGLE
-97 KTPQPQTNFEG
+97 TPQPQTNFEN
-108 MAPPPTGWN
+108 MPKPSTGWN
-117 PDGSARHDALSE
+117 PDGSARYDALSE

-164 PKLRPGMRDGETEE
+164 PKLRPGIREGETEE

-186 NRERLLALGDAMRH
+186 NRERILALGDAMRH

-247 AAEMGLKEKA
+247 MAIIGLKEKA
-257 YEADRQYKLFL
+257 AEADRQYKLFL

-275 AGLNRDKFEYQKE
+275 ARLNRDKFEYQKG

-296 RQGKDARDFEE
+296 RQGKDTRDFEE

-328 NATHKGSGKSGKS
+328 NATHKGSGKS

-420 AAKAARQK
+420 AARAARQN

>member
-1 MPTDKQIQNPLG
+1 MAVEKQIQSPLG
-13 VAPLVKQAAQ
+13 VAPLVQQMAQ
-23 QQFALKNGGM
+23 QNVTMQNGGV
-33 LPPNTAPLGSSG
+33 AP
-45 NMVRGRF
+45 
-52 ETIQTGEAPQTNFEN
+52 IQPQQPQTNFFANGGGVSGRFESSAA
-67 MEKPQEFQPQ
+67 QQPQ
-77 NEKMEIN
+77 
-84 QPIPQPYDAHTAE
+84 QQVGTPPYDAHTAE
-97 KTPQPQTNFEG
+97 NAPQPQTNFEG
-108 MAPPPTGWN
+108 MAPPSTGWN
-117 PDGSARHDALSE
+117 PDGSARYDALSQ

-138 NQPQPEFKKDDSK
+138 TPQQEFKKDDTK

-227 QQRKAERQRK
+227 QQRKADRQK
-237 DALDAENARK
+237 KAALDAENARQ
-247 AAEMGLKEKA
+247 AAELGLKEKA
-257 YEADRQYKLFL
+257 AEADRQYKLFL

-275 AGLNRDKFEYQKE
+275 AGLNRDKFEYQKG

-328 NATHKGSGKSGKS
+328 NATHKGSGRSGKS

-352 DKNGKMHYQP
+352 DKDGKMRYQP

-371 YREYGKLPN
+371 YREYGRLPN

-386 TSTKTTDYKTGKETT
+386 TSTKTTDYKTGRETT
-401 TTTRTKGN
+401 TTVRTKG
-409 SVTAQAAQAQN
+409 SSTTAQMAQAQN
-420 AAKAARQK
+420 AARAARQK
-428 PKPSPAKKPSGNK
+428 PKPAPTKKPSGK
-441 RYTNTRK
+441 KSYANTKK
-448 LGL
+448 LGW

>member
-1 MPTDKQIQNPLG
+1 MPTDKQIQNPFG
-13 VAPLVKQAAQ
+13 APPLVQQMAQQSFAMQNGGATPIQPQQPQTNFFANGGGVSRRFESSAAQ
-23 QQFALKNGGM
+23 QPQQQVGT
-33 LPPNTAPLGSSG
+33 PPYDA
-45 NMVRGRF
+45 
-52 ETIQTGEAPQTNFEN
+52 QTGLETHQPQTNFEN
-67 MEKPQEFQPQ
+67 MPKPS
-77 NEKMEIN
+77 
-84 QPIPQPYDAHTAE
+84 
-97 KTPQPQTNFEG
+97 
-108 MAPPPTGWN
+108 TGWN
-117 PDGSARHDALSE
+117 PDGSARYDALSE

-164 PKLRPGMRDGETEE
+164 PKLRPGIREGETEE

-227 QQRKAERQRK
+227 QQRKADRQLK
-237 DALDAENARK
+237 AENARK
-247 AAEMGLKEKA
+247 TAEIGLKEKA

-275 AGLNRDKFEYQKE
+275 ARLNRDKFEYRQGK
-288 KNDRDFEY
+288 DARDFEY

-420 AAKAARQK
+420 AARAARQK
-428 PKPSPAKKPSGNK
+428 TKPSPAKKPSGNK

>member
-1 MPTDKQIQNPLG
+1 MAVEKQIQNPFG
-13 VAPLVKQAAQ
+13 VAPLVQQMAQQNVTMQNGGVAPIQPQQPQTNFFANGGGVSSRFESSAAQ
-23 QQFALKNGGM
+23 QPQQQVGT
-33 LPPNTAPLGSSG
+33 PPYDA
-45 NMVRGRF
+45 
-52 ETIQTGEAPQTNFEN
+52 QTGLETHQPQTNFEN
-67 MEKPQEFQPQ
+67 MPKPS
-77 NEKMEIN
+77 
-84 QPIPQPYDAHTAE
+84 
-97 KTPQPQTNFEG
+97 
-108 MAPPPTGWN
+108 TGWN
-117 PDGSARHDALSE
+117 PDGSARYDALSE

-164 PKLRPGMRDGETEE
+164 PKLRPGIREGETEE

-219 ISQEEGRY
+219 ISKEEEKY
-227 QQRKAERQRK
+227 QKRKAERQLK
-237 DALDAENARK
+237 AALDAENARK
-247 AAEMGLKEKA
+247 AAVLGLKEKA
-257 YEADRQYKLFL
+257 AEADRQYKLFL

-275 AGLNRDKFEYQKE
+275 AGLNRDK
-288 KNDRDFEY
+288 FEY

-420 AAKAARQK
+420 AARAARQK
-428 PKPSPAKKPSGNK
+428 PKPSQAKKPSGNK